1 MNSVTDYLTLQ
12 QVFKVCEQKRGMCI
26 FQLIDNVYWNAVHLW
41 IKCLSTLAEWDHFER
56 LLQQG

>member
-26 FQLIDNVYWNAVHLW
+26 FQLIDNVYWNAVHL
-41 IKCLSTLAEWDHFER
+41 
-56 LLQQG
+56 